1 MTILAQNVEQ
11 TVTQWVSFS
20 LGDECYGTDVM
31 DVQEV
36 LRVTEIAPVPGAPS
50 YVIGIINL
58 RGSVVTVVN
67 TRTLF
72 GLMPRDIDDSSRIII
87 IEVEQKVLGILVD
100 SVAEVVDIP
109 QDAVEAPPNVGN
121 DESSRYIQGIY
132 TSGDTMLILIE
143 LNQLLSDDEWSDIA
157 AF

>member
-20 LGDECYGTDVM
+20 LADECYGTDVM